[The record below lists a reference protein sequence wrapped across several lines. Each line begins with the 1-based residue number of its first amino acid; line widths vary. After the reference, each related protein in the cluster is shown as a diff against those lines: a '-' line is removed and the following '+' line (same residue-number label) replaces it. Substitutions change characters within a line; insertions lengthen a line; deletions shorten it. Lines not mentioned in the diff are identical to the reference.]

1 MLLLSGGKTAAM
13 AAWNT
18 TWYCSWNPGWK
29 TLSWQSRLRGWIKSS
44 LPTND
49 NCDLLGTGSDLSF
62 EDNCDWIKFNAEFS
76 GELSF
81 SDLGEG
87 DMITVNGR
95 SYGINDAIEIA
106 AGNDY
111 IVSITRAENADSTH
125 YSMILA

>member
-1 MLLLSGGKTAAM
+1 MLGS
-13 AAWNT
+13 
-18 TWYCSWNPGWK
+18 
-29 TLSWQSRLRGWIKSS
+29 
-44 LPTND
+44 
-49 NCDLLGTGSDLSF
+49 GSDLSF